1 MDGGILS
8 LIILN
13 FKAESQHW
21 AVGLI
26 DLLEPSWFI
35 FVRFA
40 FVLLIITAWFEK
52 QRGLAIL
59 CVGVLWLGFTHTL
72 FLRGFEWADSLSHGV
87 RNVSYHL
94 GVPAYDPS
102 AIVQLGAY
110 VAKPLFSATANQ
122 GSLGFIRSMWAGG
135 SFMLAGV
142 AMFGA
147 FAVLAFVQF
156 ALLVMNYLLIG
167 ASPFF
172 LIWMA
177 VPGLNALSLLWIRLM
192 TGCLAALFVTGLIAL
207 IMQNSGQ
214 WMADRYQAV
223 FADAASAGT
232 TLTWSDWSGPLGTA
246 MIFAIS
252 FGWVPLRF
260 FREGAGVAGE
270 LWSSVGVGMGLVG
283 SALMSATGQSSG
295 GGGGNTNTIPSPSPS
310 LATPSGGGGGNSGG
324 SMGPAQNPSSSQWGG
339 GGFGGKTA
347 TARTT

>member
-1 MDGGILS
+1 M
-8 LIILN
+8 
-13 FKAESQHW
+13 
-21 AVGLI
+21 
-26 DLLEPSWFI
+26 
-35 FVRFA
+35 FA
-40 FVLLIITAWFEK
+40 
-52 QRGLAIL
+52 
-59 CVGVLWLGFTHTL
+59 
-72 FLRGFEWADSLSHGV
+72 
-87 RNVSYHL
+87 
-94 GVPAYDPS
+94 
-102 AIVQLGAY
+102 
-110 VAKPLFSATANQ
+110 
-122 GSLGFIRSMWAGG
+122 
-135 SFMLAGV
+135 
-142 AMFGA
+142 A

-214 WMADRYQAV
+214 WMADRYEAV
-223 FADAASAGT
+223 FADAAKAGA

-252 FGWVPLRF
+252 FGWIPLKF

-283 SALMSATGQSSG
+283 SALTGGSQQSSG
-295 GGGGNTNTIPSPSPS
+295 GGGGGSNTNNSPSPS
-310 LATPSGGGGGNSGG
+310 LAAPSGGGSSGSSGGGGGNSSG

-339 GGFGGKTA
+339 GGFGGRT
-347 TARTT
+347 TTQARTP